1 MRKQLTCKQAAN
13 KEKDDNDKEEKKKK
27 DDNDKEEKKGRV
39 SKQPSRKL
47 LCRFC

>member
-13 KEKDDNDKEEKKKK
+13 KEKDDNDKEEKK
-27 DDNDKEEKKGRV
+27 GRI

-47 LCRFC
+47 LSRFC